1 MTHSAF
7 FPGGTESFTCVGNV
21 APPMPTMPASL
32 ILAMI
37 SCAEKE
43 QTFTSASERSMPSAQ
58 SSPSRLM
65 VIIIWRRPWPLT
77 TISTAVTVPEIG
89 EWMFADMKLPA
100 SAMSWPV
107 STRSPLATL
116 ATAGAPMCC
125 ARGIV
130 TTSGS
135 GSTSI
140 GLAQLNL
147 FSDGW
152 TPPIGNV
159 LIDIVRFYFYAS
171 ASKNLFRFSLSAGR
185 DRGATPRLYI

>member
-58 SSPSRLM
+58 SSPSR
-65 VIIIWRRPWPLT
+65 LT